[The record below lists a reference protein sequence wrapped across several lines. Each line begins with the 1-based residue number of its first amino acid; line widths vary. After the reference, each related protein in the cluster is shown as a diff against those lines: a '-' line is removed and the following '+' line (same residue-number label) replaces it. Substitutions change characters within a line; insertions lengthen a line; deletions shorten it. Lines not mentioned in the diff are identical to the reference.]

1 MSRRRRSSA
10 SRSSTRALGVVLS
23 PDIQETRNL
32 LTRLGQPGFV
42 AARRDFVSAILG
54 PTQARRIVHRA
65 PAETPEAPLAC
76 RPDTPEEKPVQ
87 VLSSYI
93 AGHMY
98 YSAHPRKG
106 DVLLAVREPQNPHD
120 PNAVSLWLHDRQ
132 AGHLPRRDAAAI
144 APRMD
149 DGFRLEVVCIRA
161 RGNARNGAPI
171 QIRVFE
177 ASDAPVE
184 SLP

>member
-1 MSRRRRSSA
+1 MSRRRRSRVSM
-10 SRSSTRALGVVLS
+10 SSVRALGAMLT
-23 PDIQETRNL
+23 PEMQETRNR
-32 LTRLGQPGFV
+32 LTRLGQPGV
-42 AARRDFVSAILG
+42 LAARRDFVVGILG
-54 PTQARRIVHRA
+54 PTQAPRIVHRA
-65 PAETPEAPLAC
+65 PGETPEPPLAY

-87 VLSSYI
+87 VFSSCI

-98 YSAHPRKG
+98 YSAYPRKG
-106 DVLLAVREPQNPHD
+106 DVLLAVREPENPHD

-149 DGFRLEVVCIRA
+149 AGFRLEVVCIRA